1 MYFLNM
7 YNLMS
12 QEDNLVGCAQE
23 VVTVGLDLQPLART
37 RNKVWIAINKN
48 NNFVVRIWI
57 IASLQ
62 ALFHSPFQE
71 TIYFKNHLFDSSGN
85 FWLLIPEP

>member
-48 NNFVVRIWI
+48 NNFVVRI
-57 IASLQ
+57 
-62 ALFHSPFQE
+62 
-71 TIYFKNHLFDSSGN
+71 
-85 FWLLIPEP
+85 